1 MIFSHSKEW
10 ITGPECIWS
19 SRVPARKTKR
29 GRAANNTTAQKRV
42 KTKGAKAP
50 PSAIRAFRG
59 QKEFETWLDKNYSR
73 TEGLWIRFARKA
85 SGIKSV
91 THPEALETALCYGW
105 IDALR
110 LPESDTTYLQRFLP
124 RRPKSLWSKINRAK
138 AVALIETGRMRP
150 PGSAE
155 VERAKQDGRWEAA
168 YDSPANAKMT
178 PEFERELDRY
188 PKAKAF
194 FATLNRVNRYAIT
207 WRLATAK
214 TQETRDRLTRKFIDM
229 LENGQTLH

>member
-1 MIFSHSKEW
+1 MP
-10 ITGPECIWS
+10 T
-19 SRVPARKTKR
+19 RKTKR
-29 GRAANNTTAQKRV
+29 GKRPAKKTAEQKRV

-50 PSAIRAFRG
+50 PSQVRAFKS
-59 QKEFETWLDKNYSR
+59 QKEFETWLDKNHPR
-73 TEGLWIRFARKA
+73 IEGVWIRFARKA

-168 YDSPANAKMT
+168 YDSPANAKMP
-178 PEFERELDRY
+178 PEFERELDQHPR
-188 PKAKAF
+188 AKEF

-229 LENGQTLH
+229 LEKGEKLH